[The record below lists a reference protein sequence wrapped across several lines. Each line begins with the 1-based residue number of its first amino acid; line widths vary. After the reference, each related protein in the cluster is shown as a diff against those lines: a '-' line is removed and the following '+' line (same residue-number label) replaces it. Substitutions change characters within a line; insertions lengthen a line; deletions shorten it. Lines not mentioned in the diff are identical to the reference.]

1 MKQTGL
7 IENSKLIRYDT
18 RWWPNFRTGGA
29 SWRAPNSFRGSRGRS
44 PHQIG
49 HCRPACP
56 LTTVAV
62 LAKLRSNQDANM
74 KPPETAV
81 APASLLVE
89 LDSIVEPLVLA
100 QLFAQ
105 SQPLEVE
112 LGCGDASFLVEHARR
127 NPGRNF
133 IGVERLLG
141 RIQKLDRKGRRAGLA
156 NLRGVRIESAYF
168 LQYLLPP
175 HAASSL
181 HIYFPDPWPK
191 KKHRRHRL
199 INENFP
205 ALARTALAPGG
216 VVYLRT
222 DDADYFLQMTE
233 VFAVSKEF
241 SKVETPF
248 ELAEV
253 LTDFERDFNARE
265 IPTLRA
271 AYQLNR
277 QGGGASPL
285 VVKNLGQSGS
295 FVLCVW

>member
-1 MKQTGL
+1 MKQTGA
-7 IENSKLIRYDT
+7 IENSKLIWHDA

-29 SWRAPNSFRGSRGRS
+29 SVLASRRELNTFRGSRGRS
-44 PHQIG
+44 LHQIG

-56 LTTVAV
+56 LTAVAV
-62 LAKLRSNQDANM
+62 LAKLRSNQDANESRRNM
-74 KPPETAV
+74 KNPEADVVPP
-81 APASLLVE
+81 SLLVE

-100 QLFAQ
+100 QLFPQ

-112 LGCGDASFLVEHARR
+112 LGCGDASFLVEYARR
-127 NPGRNF
+127 NSGRNF

-175 HAASSL
+175 HAASVL
-181 HIYFPDPWPK
+181 HVYFPDPWPK

-199 INENFP
+199 INESFP
-205 ALARTALAPGG
+205 ALARAVLAPGG

-222 DDADYFLQMTE
+222 DDADYFAQMTE
-233 VFAVSKEF
+233 VFGASKEF

-271 AYQLNR
+271 AYRSEL
-277 QGGGASPL
+277 
-285 VVKNLGQSGS
+285 
-295 FVLCVW
+295 